1 MAKFHFKFEGEKP
14 SFTSIRFWTKV
25 LIMSLSIIITTYLFS
40 FAEISGF
47 TSAILAA
54 IVISLLNAFIKPILI
69 LFSLPIMVLSL
80 GLFNLVLNALIIL
93 FADFLLGDRFSVN
106 GFTGAFFF
114 SIIITLIAFLLE
126 IPEKIRRVKKQFEE
140 GINQGNINKNDND
153 IESGFTDYEDISDE
167 DK

>member
-1 MAKFHFKFEGEKP
+1 MRSSP
-14 SFTSIRFWTKV
+14 S
-25 LIMSLSIIITTYLFS
+25 
-40 FAEISGF
+40 
-47 TSAILAA
+47 
-54 IVISLLNAFIKPILI
+54 
-69 LFSLPIMVLSL
+69 
-80 GLFNLVLNALIIL
+80 
-93 FADFLLGDRFSVN
+93 SVN